1 MAVYDRSYAP
11 YAGTWTR
18 PSSVWT
24 VFLRHALSEVF
35 EGRLTTLVFT
45 AAFAMPLGGALF
57 IYVRTNAKLLAQIGA
72 SGGQLSAID
81 THFFLGMMSWQS
93 FLFGGM
99 LTLLC
104 GPQLISRDLANGA
117 LPLILSRPVTK
128 FQYVVG
134 KLAVLF
140 GLLSVITWIP
150 GLLLFALQA
159 SLGEDGWL
167 AAHARLPF
175 AIVAGS
181 VLWISVLSLM
191 ALAASAHAGRK
202 VTAQA
207 MLVGAML
214 GGAWA
219 GNLANAMLG
228 TSWGHLLNIPEL
240 MRALLEGLYGVP
252 LRAPLPHA
260 APWVAIPAL
269 CALCVLVLARRL
281 KAKEVVR

>member
-11 YAGTWTR
+11 YAGAWTAPASR
-18 PSSVWT
+18 FRV
-24 VFLRHALSEVF
+24 LARYALSELF
-35 EGRLTTLVFT
+35 EGRLTTIVFT
-45 AAFAMPLGGALF
+45 AAFAMPLGGAAF

-81 THFFLGMMSWQS
+81 TTFFLGLMSWQS
-93 FLFGGM
+93 FLFGGL

-128 FQYVVG
+128 TQYVVG

-159 SLGEDGWL
+159 SLGEDGWF
-167 AAHARLPF
+167 AAHARIPF
-175 AIVAGS
+175 AIVAGCG
-181 VLWISVLSLM
+181 LWIAVLSLL
-191 ALAASAHAGRK
+191 ALAASALAGRK

-207 MLVGAML
+207 MLVGAVL

-219 GNLANAMLG
+219 GNLVNAVFD
-228 TSWGHLLNIPEL
+228 TAWGHLLNVPEL

-252 LRAPLPHA
+252 LEAPLPHA
-260 APWVAIPAL
+260 APWIAIPAL
-269 CALCVLVLARRL
+269 CGLCLLVLSRRL